1 MDNSGGIERLS
12 HRMVSKYSEKTLKA
26 LERAKKAA
34 ESTTEKTRF
43 ADIFENVE
51 CYTRDA
57 QRFLNEGKEELAVLS
72 IGYAEG
78 LLDSLRF
85 GGQLEFEW

>member
-1 MDNSGGIERLS
+1 
-12 HRMVSKYSEKTLKA
+12 MVTKYAEKTLNA
-26 LERAKKAA
+26 LQRAKKAA
-34 ESTTEKTRF
+34 ALYDQKINF

-51 CYTRDA
+51 CYTSDA

-85 GGQLEFEW
+85 GGLLEFEW

>member
-1 MDNSGGIERLS
+1 MNS
-12 HRMVSKYSEKTLKA
+12 
-26 LERAKKAA
+26 
-34 ESTTEKTRF
+34 TRF
-43 ADIFENVE
+43 ADVFENVE
-51 CYTRDA
+51 CYVQDSR
-57 QRFLNEGKEELAVLS
+57 RFLNEGKDELAVLS

>member
-1 MDNSGGIERLS
+1 MSKT
-12 HRMVSKYSEKTLKA
+12 MVTKYSGKTLVA

-34 ESTTEKTRF
+34 GESRLLTEF
-43 ADIFENVE
+43 SEVFENVD
-51 CYTRDA
+51 CYTQDA
-57 QRFLNEGKEELAVLS
+57 KRFLNEGKDELAVLS

-85 GGQLEFEW
+85 SKKLEFEW